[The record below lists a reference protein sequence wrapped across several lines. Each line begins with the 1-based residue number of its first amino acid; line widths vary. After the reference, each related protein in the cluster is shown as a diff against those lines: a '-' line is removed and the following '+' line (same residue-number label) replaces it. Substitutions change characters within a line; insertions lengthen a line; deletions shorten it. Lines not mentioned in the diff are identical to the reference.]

1 MRLDYTL
8 YALAVVFFVIT
19 VVSFV
24 ALVDTQTRSLS
35 VVATVVLGLLS
46 IGLGYNLRPKIRAP
60 PSSTATP
67 VAQTSMPEAAPV
79 SSTTTPIAQTTMPE
93 ATTTQTSTETP
104 TETKTAETAIITT
117 PEEKKFEITTQPT
130 PPTEIQPVPTQPS
143 IETAIPTASTIELMQ
158 IKGIKEKRA
167 TYLKTIGINSIND
180 LAKASAQEIAK
191 KLQISPKTVEKWI
204 TDAKKL
210 AK

>member
-1 MRLDYTL
+1 M
-8 YALAVVFFVIT
+8 
-19 VVSFV
+19 
-24 ALVDTQTRSLS
+24 
-35 VVATVVLGLLS
+35 
-46 IGLGYNLRPKIRAP
+46 
-60 PSSTATP
+60 
-67 VAQTSMPEAAPV
+67 AQTTMPEATPV
-79 SSTTTPIAQTTMPE
+79 SSTTTPIAQSTMPE
-93 ATTTQTSTETP
+93 ATPVAQAP
-104 TETKTAETAIITT
+104 METKAVETAITAT

-130 PPTEIQPVPTQPS
+130 PPTEIQSVSTQPS

-180 LAKASAQEIAK
+180 LSKASAQEIAK